1 MTAAKTWIVVGASR
15 GIGKEFVSQLLARGD
30 HVIATVRKP
39 SLEDTRSFW
48 AKHERCAVYDCDML
62 SEPSIDVCFSP
73 HLQPVLLV
81 G

>member
-1 MTAAKTWIVVGASR
+1 MTAAKTWAVVGASR
-15 GIGKEFVSQLLARGD
+15 GIGKEFVSQLLVRGD

-39 SLEDTRSFW
+39 SLEETRSLW

-62 SEPSIDVCFSP
+62 SEPSIDVCFSY
-73 HLQPVLLV
+73 HLHRLLLF